1 MEENVNIRSWKD
13 QKLYICEMIKQISD
27 YYGGDDVEWL
37 RDYAKLIIEQ
47 HKDDFSKAIE
57 CFEDLLAQTKYTGR
71 SCST

>member
-1 MEENVNIRSWKD
+1 MTKARSWKD

-47 HKDDFSKAIE
+47 HKDDFSKAIS
-57 CFEDLLAQTKYTGR
+57 CFEDLLEQTKYAR
-71 SCST
+71 RPCST